1 MTWAFGQSVGRSGA
15 KFVLT
20 ALADKADETHSCFPG
35 VVLLAKETELSE
47 RSVRAHLDFLEAEG
61 YITRARR
68 YKGFGARTSDRYVL
82 SVELTNAQRL
92 ELTHTRAFAASD
104 AQPAVEE
111 APRAAHE
118 SESASAENSAAHA
131 ESGHVD
137 NFENV
142 HAEGSSADAA
152 TAAADSSSA
161 VSSAE
166 HLAPLAENIGRA
178 LREPPELTPRSSSST
193 GATGGA
199 GEPDAAPR
207 DDEEASGLGWFDQGV
222 ATLLAELDPRLDL
235 RLLVGKLRRDRPG
248 IRVESLDLELAA
260 SDVLSSAARRVH
272 DPVAYVA
279 KSILSEPHRWVR
291 TLAFDAR
298 TSTPGLASDVTER
311 AQHTARRPPTI
322 QECAASGHRWVG
334 QFRESCVAC
343 GEERPGWRQ
352 DRDSLLTH
360 QHDGEG
366 RRVA

>member
-1 MTWAFGQSVGRSGA
+1 MTWAFGQTVGRSGA

-47 RSVRAHLDFLEAEG
+47 RSVRAHLNFLEAEG

-82 SVELTNAQRL
+82 SVELTIAQRL
-92 ELTHTRAFAASD
+92 ELTNTRAFAASD
-104 AQPAVEE
+104 EQPAGE
-111 APRAAHE
+111 APRAAQDT
-118 SESASAENSAAHA
+118 ESASAENSAAHA
-131 ESGHVD
+131 KSGPMKNSD
-137 NFENV
+137 NI
-142 HAEGSSADAA
+142 HAEDSSADAA
-152 TAAADSSSA
+152 TAVADSSSA

-166 HLAPLAENIGRA
+166 HLAPLAEDIGRA
-178 LREPPELTPRSSSST
+178 LKEPPELTPRSSSST
-193 GATGGA
+193 RAAGGA
-199 GEPDAAPR
+199 GEPEAAPR

-248 IRVESLDLELAA
+248 LRVESLDLELAT
-260 SDVLSSAARRVH
+260 SEVLSSAARRVH

-298 TSTPGLASDVTER
+298 TSTPGLASDVPER

-343 GEERPGWRQ
+343 GEERPGWRH
-352 DRDSLLTH
+352 DRDSFLNH